1 MKQPKTIL
9 TYAVT
14 LIVGLL
20 IGYLIFSGSGIADP
34 HAGHAHAEGA
44 TDENTVW
51 TCSMHPQ
58 IRQNEPGICPICAM
72 DLIPASSGGADSGDQ
87 YTLTMTPE
95 AVRLA
100 EIRTTEVRLDAPM
113 KQLRVPG
120 LVRVAED
127 RLSVVSAQFSGRVV
141 SQRADYTGR
150 IVRKGEPLLSIWSPE
165 LIAAQ
170 RELLDASNVSDHTG
184 LEDMDHENMKNMD
197 DVLLMAARSK
207 LRFWQL
213 TDEQILEIEKGGK
226 VMNEINILAPRSG
239 VIISRNVRPDDVID
253 PGMILYEIADLSKVW
268 MEFEVYEQDLGLV
281 RPGVG
286 VRFGAQGSGDERL
299 LGTVSWV
306 DPILDV
312 DRRTT
317 RARVE
322 VDNPEGKWLP
332 GMLLSGIIEV
342 PMGRGQVV
350 IPETAVLWTG
360 RRSVVYV
367 ADESSGDP
375 LFTFKEVVLGDRV
388 GDDRIV
394 ASGLTPGQHVVTNG
408 AFKIDA
414 EFQLRD
420 KFSML
425 NRGLDVRRA
434 VLEGAQ
440 PGSLVDADG
449 NELSSLRDQTSA
461 AFRTELDALLEG
473 YFEVKDALFASDA
486 NAAMR
491 QVRGLRQVLGS
502 VRGEG
507 LGGEARE
514 QWTLYRER
522 LRDVVEAWMQSGDIE
537 QQRSRFF
544 ELSRTMFEVVERYG
558 VNGVVWH
565 QYCPMAFD
573 NSGATWLNRR
583 EQIENPYLP
592 ETMAGCGEVLS
603 RVSL

>member
-1 MKQPKTIL
+1 MKQYKTII

-14 LIVGLL
+14 LIIGLL
-20 IGYLIFSGSGIADP
+20 IGYLMFSGSGVADP
-34 HAGHAHAEGA
+34 HAGHAHADGTA
-44 TDENTVW
+44 DEITVW

-58 IRQNEPGICPICAM
+58 IRQNEPGVCPICAM
-72 DLIPASSGGADSGDQ
+72 DLIPASSGGADSGDP

-100 EIRTTEVRLDAPM
+100 EIRTTEVRLDAPT

-120 LVRVAED
+120 MVRVAED

-141 SQRADYTGR
+141 SQQADYTGR
-150 IVRKGEPLLSIWSPE
+150 VIREGEPLLTIWSPD

-170 RELLDASNVSDHTG
+170 RELLDAAKVSDHTG
-184 LEDMDHENMKNMD
+184 MEDMDHENMENME
-197 DVLLMAARSK
+197 DVLLMAARNK

-213 TDEQILEIEKGGK
+213 TEAQISAIERGGE
-226 VMNEINILAPRSG
+226 VLNEVSILAPRSG
-239 VIISRNVRPDDVID
+239 VIISRNVRPDDVIN
-253 PGMILYEIADLSKVW
+253 PGMVLYEIADLSSIW
-268 MEFEVYEQDLGLV
+268 MDFEVYEHDLALV
-281 RPGVG
+281 RPGMR
-286 VRFGAQGSGDERL
+286 VRYGAQGMGDERMS
-299 LGTVSWV
+299 GTVSWM
-306 DPILDV
+306 DPLLDA
-312 DRRTT
+312 DRRTA
-317 RARVE
+317 RIRVE
-322 VDNPEGKWLP
+322 TGNENGQWLP

-350 IPETAVLWTG
+350 IPESAVLWTG

-367 ADESSGDP
+367 ADPSSADP
-375 LFTFKEVVLGDRV
+375 VFTFTEVVLGDRV

-394 ASGLTPGQHVVTNG
+394 ASGLSPGQHVVTNG

-440 PGSLVDADG
+440 PGALIDAEG
-449 NELSSLRDQTSA
+449 NELPSLRAQTTA
-461 AFRTELDALLEG
+461 AFRSELDDLLDG
-473 YFEVKDALFASDA
+473 YFKVKDALFASDA

-491 QVRGLRQVLGS
+491 EVRGLRQVLGS
-502 VRGEG
+502 VQGEG

-544 ELSRTMFEVVERYG
+544 DLSRTMFEVVERYG

-573 NSGATWLNRR
+573 NTGATWLNRH
-583 EQIENPYLP
+583 EHIENPYLP

>member
-1 MKQPKTIL
+1 MKQSKTII

-20 IGYLIFSGSGIADP
+20 IGYLIFSGSGVADP

-58 IRQNEPGICPICAM
+58 IRQNEPGTCPICAM

-100 EIRTTEVRLDAPM
+100 EIRTTEVRLDAPI

-120 LVRVAED
+120 MVRVAED

-141 SQRADYTGR
+141 SQQADYTGKV
-150 IVRKGEPLLSIWSPE
+150 VRKGEPLLSIWSPD

-170 RELLDASNVSDHTG
+170 RELLDAAKVSDHTG
-184 LEDMDHENMKNMD
+184 MEDMDHENMENMD

-213 TDEQILEIEKGGK
+213 TDDQITAIEKGGE
-226 VMNEINILAPRSG
+226 VLNEVNILAPRSG
-239 VIISRNVRPDDVID
+239 VIINRNVRPDDVINS
-253 PGMILYEIADLSKVW
+253 GMVLYEIADLSKVW
-268 MEFEVYEQDLGLV
+268 MEFEVYEQDLGMV

-286 VRFGAQGSGDERL
+286 VRFGAQGSGDERIS
-299 LGTVSWV
+299 GTVSWV

-317 RARVE
+317 RVRVE
-322 VDNPEGKWLP
+322 VDNSDGKWLP

-342 PMGRGQVV
+342 PMGSGQVV

-394 ASGLTPGQHVVTNG
+394 AFGLTPGQHVVTNG

-440 PGSLVDADG
+440 PGSLVDAEG

-461 AFRTELDALLEG
+461 AFRSELDALLEG
-473 YFEVKDALFASDA
+473 YFGVKDALFASDA

-491 QVRGLRQVLGS
+491 QARGLRQVLGS
-502 VRGEG
+502 VQGEG

-544 ELSRTMFEVVERYG
+544 DLSRTMFEVVERYG

>member
-1 MKQPKTIL
+1 MKQYKTVI
-9 TYAVT
+9 TYGVT

-20 IGYLIFSGSGIADP
+20 TGYLIFSGSGVADP
-34 HAGHAHAEGA
+34 HAGHAHAEGS
-44 TDENTVW
+44 TEENTVW

-72 DLIPASSGGADSGDQ
+72 DLIPASSGGSDSGDQ

-100 EIRTTEVRLDAPM
+100 EIRTTEVRSEAPV
-113 KQLRVPG
+113 KQVRVPG
-120 LVRVAED
+120 MVRVAED

-141 SQRADYTGR
+141 TQQADYTGR
-150 IVRKGEPLLSIWSPE
+150 IIKEGEPLLSIWSPD

-170 RELLDASNVSDHTG
+170 RELLDAAKVSDHTG
-184 LEDMDHENMKNMD
+184 MEDMDHENMDNMD

-207 LRFWQL
+207 LRFWQI
-213 TDEQILEIEKGGK
+213 TDEQITAIERGG
-226 VMNEINILAPRSG
+226 VVLNEVNILAPRSG
-239 VIISRNVRPDDVID
+239 VIINRNVRPDDVIS
-253 PGMILYEIADLSKVW
+253 PGMVLYEIADLSKVW
-268 MEFEVYEQDLGLV
+268 LEFEVYEQDLSLV
-281 RPGVG
+281 RPGVR
-286 VRFGAQGSGDERL
+286 VRYGAQGLGDERL
-299 LGTVSWV
+299 SGTVSWV

-312 DRRTT
+312 DRRTA
-317 RARVE
+317 RVRVE
-322 VDNPEGKWLP
+322 VNNGEGRWLP

-342 PMGRGQVV
+342 PMGREQVV
-350 IPETAVLWTG
+350 VPESAVLWTG
-360 RRSVVYV
+360 RRSVVYTA
-367 ADESSGDP
+367 ADDSGDP
-375 LFTFKEVVLGDRV
+375 VFTFKEVVLGDRV
-388 GDDRIV
+388 GDNRIV
-394 ASGLTPGQHVVTNG
+394 TSGLEPGQRVVTNG

-425 NRGLDVRRA
+425 NRGMDVRRA
-434 VLEGAQ
+434 VLEGDG
-440 PGSLVDADG
+440 PGALIDAEG
-449 NELSSLRDQTSA
+449 NELSSLRDQTGA
-461 AFRTELDALLEG
+461 AFRSELDGLLDG
-473 YFEVKDALFASDA
+473 YFKVKDALFASDA
-486 NAAMR
+486 NASMR
-491 QVRGLRQVLGS
+491 EVRGLRQVLGS
-502 VRGEG
+502 VQGEG

-522 LRDVVEAWMQSGDIE
+522 LRDVIEAWMQSGDIE
-537 QQRSRFF
+537 QQRSQFF
-544 ELSRTMFEVVERYG
+544 NLSRTMFEVVERYG

-573 NSGATWLNRR
+573 NTGATWLNRR

>member
-1 MKQPKTIL
+1 MKQYRYFF
-9 TYAVT
+9 TYIVT
-14 LIVGLL
+14 LFVGLL
-20 IGYLIFSGSGIADP
+20 IGYLIFSGASAVDP
-34 HAGHAHAEGA
+34 HAGHAHADGS

-58 IRQNEPGICPICAM
+58 IRQNEPGVCPICAM
-72 DLIPASSGGADSGDQ
+72 DLIPASSGGGDPGDQ

-100 EIRTTEVRLDAPM
+100 EIRTTEVRLDAPS
-113 KQLRVPG
+113 KQIRVPG
-120 LVRVAED
+120 VVRIAED

-141 SQRADYTGR
+141 SQQADYTGR
-150 IVRKGEPLLSIWSPE
+150 RIQLGEPLLSIWSPD

-170 RELLDASNVSDHTG
+170 RELLDAAEVSDHTG
-184 LEDMDHENMKNMD
+184 MEDMDHDKMENMD

-213 TDEQILEIEKGGK
+213 TDDQIKSIERGGT
-226 VMNEINILAPRSG
+226 VLNEIYILAPRSG
-239 VIISRNVRPDDVID
+239 VIITRNVRPDDVIN
-253 PGMILYEIADLSKVW
+253 PGMVLYEIADLTKVW
-268 MEFEVYEQDLGLV
+268 LEFEVYEQDLGAV
-281 RPGVG
+281 RPGVR
-286 VRFGAQGSGDERL
+286 VRYGAQGSGDERMS
-299 LGTVSWV
+299 GTVSWV
-306 DPILDV
+306 DPILD
-312 DRRTT
+312 DERRTA
-317 RARVE
+317 RIRVE
-322 VDNPEGKWLP
+322 VENADGKWLP
-332 GMLLSGIIEV
+332 GMLLSGVIEV
-342 PMGRGQVV
+342 PMGREQVV
-350 IPETAVLWTG
+350 IPESAVLWTG

-394 ASGLTPGQHVVTNG
+394 ASGLEPGQHVVTNG
-408 AFKIDA
+408 AFKVDA

-434 VLEGAQ
+434 VLEGER
-440 PGSLVDADG
+440 PGSLIDSEG
-449 NELSSLRDQTSA
+449 NELSSLRELTGA
-461 AFRTELDALLEG
+461 AFRSELDELLDG
-473 YFEVKDALFASDA
+473 YFKVKDALFASDA

-491 QVRGLRQVLGS
+491 EVRGLRQVLGS
-502 VRGEG
+502 VEGEG
-507 LGGEARE
+507 LGGEARD
-514 QWTLYRER
+514 QWTLYHER

-544 ELSRTMFEVVERYG
+544 DLSRTMYEVVERYG

-573 NSGATWLNRR
+573 NSGATWLNRQ
-583 EQIENPYLP
+583 ESIANPYLP

-603 RVSL
+603 QVSL